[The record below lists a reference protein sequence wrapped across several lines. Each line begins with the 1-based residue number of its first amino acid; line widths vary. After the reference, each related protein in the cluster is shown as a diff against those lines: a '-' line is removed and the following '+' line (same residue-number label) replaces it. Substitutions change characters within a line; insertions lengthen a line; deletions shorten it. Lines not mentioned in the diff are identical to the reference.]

1 MATLAR
7 PGQVHL
13 LPIPGDNGVT
23 KDRFCVLLDGYP
35 SIVGAEIVVL
45 IFGCSDTKRTARQG
59 TFVRVEREPAA
70 PFRSLGLANPTTFHL
85 EDIRL
90 YDARSPRLD
99 GRDRKGHCPPRV
111 FVELKALLELRY
123 LHPAPIEL
131 LPERAGED
139 AILAAAKLREGAGK
153 GELPDE
159 PTE

>member
-1 MATLAR
+1 MVTLAR

-23 KDRFCVLLDGYP
+23 KDRFCVLLDSYP
-35 SIVGAEIVVL
+35 SIVGAEIVTL

-85 EDIRL
+85 EDIRF

-99 GRDRKGHCPPRV
+99 GRQRKGHCPPHV
-111 FVELKALLELRY
+111 FLTLKALLDLRY
-123 LHPAPIEL
+123 LQPGDIEL
-131 LPERAGED
+131 LPDRARDE
-139 AILAAAKLREGAGK
+139 ARLAAAAIREGANQDGP
-153 GELPDE
+153 PDGASE
-159 PTE
+159 